1 MTEPRIVVVGGGAG
15 GLELATRLGEKLGK
29 RKRADVVL
37 VDRNSTHI
45 WKPLLHEI
53 ATGALDSGLDEVS
66 YQGHSKHHGY
76 RFQRGS
82 LSAID
87 REARTIT
94 LEPIH
99 DSDGEVVLPARQIE
113 YDYLVLSVGSVSND
127 FGTPGVAER
136 CHFIDSPQQAEH
148 FRRHMLDTF
157 LRYSDPERRTHAKLS
172 VGLVGA
178 GATGVELAAE
188 LFGASRMLHSYGFT
202 ALDSTNLEVHLIE
215 AAPRILP
222 ALPERISRAVHG
234 ELERLG
240 VKIHV
245 DTRITEA
252 NEDGFITAD
261 GTSLHTDLSVWAAGI
276 RAPAFL
282 SELGITTE
290 RNHQVTVSST
300 LQSVDDE
307 RIFAFG
313 DCAACPLSPD
323 DDNRVPPR
331 AQAANQQASLCYRN
345 LRAAMENKPL
355 KPFTYRD
362 RGSLISLAHFDAVG
376 SLMRGTS
383 ARSLFIEGRLARMF
397 YASLYRMH
405 QMAIHGAFRTGMTML
420 VDRLNRY
427 LRPKMKLH

>member
-1 MTEPRIVVVGGGAG
+1 MTTPRIVVVGGGAG
-15 GLELATRLGEKLGK
+15 GLELATRLGRKLGK
-29 RKRADVVL
+29 RQRADIIL
-37 VDRNSTHI
+37 VDRNPTHI

-53 ATGALDSGLDEVS
+53 ATGTLDSGLDEVS
-66 YQGHSKHHGY
+66 YQGHSKSHGY
-76 RFQRGS
+76 RFQRGT

-87 REARTIT
+87 RDNRTIT

-99 DSDGEVVLPARQIE
+99 DQDDAVVLPARQIE

-127 FGTPGVAER
+127 FGTPGVAR
-136 CHFIDSPQQAEH
+136 HCHFIDSPQQAES
-148 FRRHMLDTF
+148 FRRNMLNTF
-157 LRYSDPERRTHAKLS
+157 LRYSDPERRTHPKLT

-202 ALDSTNLEVHLIE
+202 AMDSGKLEVHLIE

-245 DTRITEA
+245 DTRVTEA
-252 NEDGFITAD
+252 NANGFITAD
-261 GTSLHTDLSVWAAGI
+261 GEPLETDLSVWAAGI
-276 RAPAFL
+276 RAPEFL
-282 SELGITTE
+282 SELGLATE
-290 RNHQVTVSST
+290 RNHQIKVNQT
-300 LQSVDDE
+300 LQSLDDE

-313 DCAACPLSPD
+313 DCASCPQPD
-323 DDNRVPPR
+323 DKRVPPR
-331 AQAANQQASLCYRN
+331 AQAAHQQATHCYHN
-345 LRAAMENKPL
+345 LRAAMDGKPL
-355 KPFTYRD
+355 KPFVYHD
-362 RGSLISLAHFDAVG
+362 RGSLISLAHFEAVG
-376 SLMRGTS
+376 SLMRGAS
-383 ARSLFIEGRLARMF
+383 ARSLFIEGRLAKLF

-405 QMAIHGAFRTGMTML
+405 QMAIHGIFKTGMTVV
-420 VDRLNRY
+420 VDGLNRY